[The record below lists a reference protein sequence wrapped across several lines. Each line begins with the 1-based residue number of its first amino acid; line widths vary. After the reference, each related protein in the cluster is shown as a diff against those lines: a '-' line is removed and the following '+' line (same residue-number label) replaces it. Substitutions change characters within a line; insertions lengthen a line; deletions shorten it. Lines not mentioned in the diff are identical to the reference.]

1 MVPLPAV
8 GRGTGGPGQ
17 APRRRRGPRAVALL
31 AVLLGAIGLTGCEIG
46 DGGVVD
52 RVYDACLFDSDAI
65 YDDEDCRCFADRV
78 GRRLSPADM
87 VEYADMADRGLYRDA
102 ERLRSR
108 FGEDVLDVIERSA
121 ERCGLC
127 PPGSTQD
134 AQGNCTETPTPPA
147 PPGGSLQTVDRFP
160 EQPWP
165 FRVRQIEPE
174 EICIERPL
182 YRTECMTREAAARL
196 YNDGA
201 RFWLL
206 RGDAMLSTVDLD
218 RVFPRYQEEATT
230 QETRESGLTA
240 EYYPERAYA
249 LRDAMDFWNN
259 SIQWG
264 RPFGAQSAL
273 MAQRRLQAHMVQCE
287 SSQTSLSRISRRAP
301 GAAGDVISLELRQ
314 QALAALGYYADDVD
328 GAYGPATRTAA
339 RGFQRELGYDE
350 TGSLSPRQVT
360 LLICHAAQT
369 ARDPHMQNALGI
381 MYATGLGVAQN
392 TDLSLEWF
400 ETAARRDDADAYF
413 NLALIYGT
421 GAVLG
426 SYRMCGIIENPERA
440 DAYLRDAARLGHPV
454 ARRWRSHPD
463 FQDHRNAESRWVAI
477 ENRLEAA
484 AHERGGDS

>member
-1 MVPLPAV
+1 MYA
-8 GRGTGGPGQ
+8 
-17 APRRRRGPRAVALL
+17 
-31 AVLLGAIGLTGCEIG
+31 
-46 DGGVVD
+46 
-52 RVYDACLFDSDAI
+52 
-65 YDDEDCRCFADRV
+65 
-78 GRRLSPADM
+78 
-87 VEYADMADRGLYRDA
+87 YADMADRGFYRDA

-108 FGEDVLDVIERSA
+108 FGEQTLTDIENIA

-127 PPGSTQD
+127 PPGSSQD
-134 AQGNCTETPTPPA
+134 TNGDCTSDDPSHTLPQPDANPFPA
-147 PPGGSLQTVDRFP
+147 
-160 EQPWP
+160 QPWP

-174 EICIERPL
+174 EICIERRL
-182 YRTECMTREAAARL
+182 YRTQCMTREAAARL

-201 RFWLL
+201 RYWLL

-218 RVFPRYQEEATT
+218 RVFPPYQLEAT
-230 QETRESGLTA
+230 QERGASGLTA
-240 EYYPERAYA
+240 EYYPDRAYA
-249 LRDAMDFWNN
+249 LRDAMAFWNH

-301 GAAGDVISLELRQ
+301 GAVGDVISLELRQ
-314 QALAALGYYADDVD
+314 QALAALGYYADNVD
-328 GAYGPATRTAA
+328 GAYGPATRSAA

-454 ARRWRSHPD
+454 AQRWRRHPE
-463 FQDHRNAESRWVAI
+463 FQNHRNADSRWVAI
-477 ENRLEAA
+477 ENRLEEA
-484 AHERGGDS
+484 AHERGGDYYLEWRTWFDFSRIDAASPSCLDPEGGGVDAPPYPPQD